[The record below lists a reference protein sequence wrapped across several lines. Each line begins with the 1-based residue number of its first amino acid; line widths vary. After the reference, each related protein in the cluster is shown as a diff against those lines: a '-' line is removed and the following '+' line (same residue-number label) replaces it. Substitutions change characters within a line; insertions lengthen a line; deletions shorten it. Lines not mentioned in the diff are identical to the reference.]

1 MRKMWRG
8 NLLRPVIQ
16 RFFTGS
22 RKWPHTFSHVSSS
35 CTSHGE
41 SLSGCA
47 TSLRP
52 KSNGWL
58 ECSAVWC
65 IFMNNTLQ
73 AAVHLGRN
81 CLENSRFT
89 ENQLLQSVKQ
99 LFQLIEKLIK
109 DQKEINSLTTIDFKD
124 PTWRSTT
131 LLCDKAFEITN
142 AKTFVFADSVL
153 SLGSIS
159 EKPFEAWTNRSVWFL
174 ENAMSKIWIESTRS
188 RWNSSGQCFHDSLH
202 WAFSKRFT
210 NFMTALQGWTRAAQ
224 KIGSSSCPCSMT
236 LYGENSVRQILDKV
250 AKYSRRFPLGRYF
263 LGPGSEKKWCGI
275 DSDKPKRNWDK
286 IANANYFNVAD
297 YAPKFP
303 QRRWSFLGPGCE

>member
-99 LFQLIEKLIK
+99 LFQVIENLVK

-142 AKTFVFADSVL
+142 AKNLCLRRLGAQSGKHQWKTIRSLDEQKCMVFGKRYVKDLNRIDEEPMEFEWTMFPWFTTLGILEEVHKFYDSITGL
-153 SLGSIS
+153 
-159 EKPFEAWTNRSVWFL
+159 N
-174 ENAMSKIWIESTRS
+174 
-188 RWNSSGQCFHDSLH
+188 Q
-202 WAFSKRFT
+202 
-210 NFMTALQGWTRAAQ
+210 
-224 KIGSSSCPCSMT
+224 SSSKNRIIFMSMFNDIVWREQCET
-236 LYGENSVRQILDKV
+236 NS
-250 AKYSRRFPLGRYF
+250 G
-263 LGPGSEKKWCGI
+263 
-275 DSDKPKRNWDK
+275 
-286 IANANYFNVAD
+286 
-297 YAPKFP
+297 
-303 QRRWSFLGPGCE
+303 

>member
-16 RFFTGS
+16 RFFTGN

-81 CLENSRFT
+81 YLENSRFT
-89 ENQLLQSVKQ
+89 KNQLLKSVKQ

-109 DQKEINSLTTIDFKD
+109 DQKEINSLTTVDFKE

-159 EKPFEAWTNRSVWFL
+159 DQPFEAWKNKSVWFL
-174 ENAMSKIWIESTRS
+174 ENAISKIWIESTRS
-188 RWNSSGQCFHDSLH
+188 RWNSSGQCYHDSQH
-202 WAFSKRFT
+202 WAFSKRFKKI
-210 NFMTALQGWTRAAQ
+210 MTALQGWTRAVQ
-224 KIGSSSCPCSMT
+224 KNRIIFMSMFIDIVWREQCET
-236 LYGENSVRQILDKV
+236 NSVKV
-250 AKYSRRFPLGRYF
+250 AKYAPARTFIFGTWIR
-263 LGPGSEKKWCGI
+263 EEMV
-275 DSDKPKRNWDK
+275 RNW
-286 IANANYFNVAD
+286 
-297 YAPKFP
+297 
-303 QRRWSFLGPGCE
+303 FLSTKEKLGQDC